1 MSFFDSLNTSATG
14 LTAQSLRMDI
24 ISQNMANI
32 DTTRTAEGGPYKRKT
47 VLFKEISNDK
57 NPFRSMF
64 NTALNNSA
72 NNSSVSGVKVD
83 RIAVD
88 NTEGPKEYNPSHPD
102 ADENGYV
109 QKPNVNVVEEM
120 VNMISANRAY
130 EANITAVN
138 ITKGM
143 INKTLEIGK

>member
-1 MSFFDSLNTSATG
+1 MSFFDSLNTSATA
-14 LTAQSLRMDI
+14 LTAQSFRMDI

-47 VLFKEISNDK
+47 VIFKEIDGNNNSFK
-57 NPFRSMF
+57 SMF
-64 NTALNNSA
+64 DTALNQT
-72 NNSSVSGVKVD
+72 SSLSGVKVD
-83 RIAVD
+83 RIEVD

-102 ADENGYV
+102 ADADGYV

-143 INKTLEIGK
+143 INKTLEIGR

>member
-1 MSFFDSLNTSATG
+1 MSFFSSLNTSGTA

-47 VLFKEISNDK
+47 VIFSEISNDK
-57 NPFRSMF
+57 NSFRSMF
-64 NTALNNSA
+64 NTALNNETT
-72 NNSSVSGVKVD
+72 NSLSGVKVEK
-83 RIAVD
+83 IEVD
-88 NTEGPKEYNPSHPD
+88 NSEGPKEYNPNHPD

-109 QKPNVNVVEEM
+109 TKPNVNIVEEM

>member
-1 MSFFDSLNTSATG
+1 MSFFDTLNTSATA

-32 DTTRTAEGGPYKRKT
+32 DTTRTSEGGPYKRKT
-47 VLFKEISNDK
+47 VIFKEISDDK
-57 NPFRSMF
+57 NSFRYMF
-64 NTALNNSA
+64 NTALNNKLNDSTLA
-72 NNSSVSGVKVD
+72 GVKVD

-88 NTEGPKEYNPSHPD
+88 NSEGPKEYNPSHPD

-109 QKPNVNVVEEM
+109 EKPNVNVVEEM

-138 ITKGM
+138 VTKGM

>member
-1 MSFFDSLNTSATG
+1 MSFFNSLNTSGTA
-14 LTAQSLRMDI
+14 LTAQNLRMDI
-24 ISQNMANI
+24 ITQNMANI

-47 VLFKEISNDK
+47 VIFSEISNDK
-57 NPFRSMF
+57 NSFRSMF
-64 NTALNNSA
+64 NTALNNET
-72 NNSSVSGVKVD
+72 NNSFSGVKVEK
-83 RIAVD
+83 IAVD
-88 NTEGPKEYNPSHPD
+88 NSEGPKEYNPNHPD

-109 QKPNVNVVEEM
+109 TKPNVNIVEEM

>member
-1 MSFFDSLNTSATG
+1 MSFFDSLNTSATA
-14 LTAQSLRMDI
+14 LTAQSLRMDV

-32 DTTRTAEGGPYKRKT
+32 DTTRTAQGGPYKRKT
-47 VLFKEISNDK
+47 VIFKEISNDK
-57 NPFRSMF
+57 NTFRHLF
-64 NTALNNSA
+64 NTELNRKANS
-72 NNSSVSGVKVD
+72 NTLSGVKVE
-83 RIAVD
+83 RIAED

-102 ADENGYV
+102 ADANGYV
-109 QKPNVNVVEEM
+109 TKPNVNVVEEM

>member
-24 ISQNMANI
+24 ISQNMTNI

-47 VLFKEISNDK
+47 VIFKEISNDK
-57 NPFRSMF
+57 NTFRHMF
-64 NTALNNSA
+64 NTALNNNA
-72 NNSSVSGVKVD
+72 NNDSISGVKVD

-88 NTEGPKEYNPSHPD
+88 NTEGIKEYNPNHPD

-109 QKPNVNVVEEM
+109 EKPNVNVVEEM

-130 EANITAVN
+130 EANITAIN
-138 ITKGM
+138 ITKSM
-143 INKTLEIGK
+143 INRTLEIGK

>member
-1 MSFFDSLNTSATG
+1 MSFFDSLNTSATA
-14 LTAQSLRMDI
+14 LTAQSFRMDI

-47 VLFKEISNDK
+47 VIFKEIGGDNNSFK
-57 NPFRSMF
+57 SMF
-64 NTALNNSA
+64 DTALNQT
-72 NNSSVSGVKVD
+72 SSLSGVKVD
-83 RIAVD
+83 RIEVD

-102 ADENGYV
+102 ADADGYV
-109 QKPNVNVVEEM
+109 EKPNVNVVEEM

-143 INKTLEIGK
+143 INKTLEIGR

>member
-1 MSFFDSLNTSATG
+1 MSFFDSLNTSATA

-32 DTTRTAEGGPYKRKT
+32 DTTRTSEGEPYKRKT
-47 VLFKEISNDK
+47 VIFKEISDDK
-57 NPFRSMF
+57 NSFRYMF
-64 NTALNNSA
+64 NTALNNKLNDSTLA
-72 NNSSVSGVKVD
+72 GVKVD

-88 NTEGPKEYNPSHPD
+88 NSEGPKEYNPSHPD

-109 QKPNVNVVEEM
+109 EKPNVNVVEEM

-138 ITKGM
+138 VTKGM

>member
-1 MSFFDSLNTSATG
+1 MSFFSSLNTSGTA

-47 VLFKEISNDK
+47 VIFSEISNDK
-57 NPFRSMF
+57 NSFRSMF
-64 NTALNNSA
+64 NTALNNETT
-72 NNSSVSGVKVD
+72 NSLSGVKVEK
-83 RIAVD
+83 IEVD
-88 NTEGPKEYNPSHPD
+88 NSEGPKEYNPNHPD

-109 QKPNVNVVEEM
+109 TKPNVNVVEEM

>member
-1 MSFFDSLNTSATG
+1 MSFFDSLNTSATA

-24 ISQNMANI
+24 ISQNMSNI
-32 DTTRTAEGGPYKRKT
+32 DTTRTAQGGPYKRKT
-47 VLFKEISNDK
+47 VVFKEISNNK
-57 NPFRSMF
+57 NSFKSMF
-64 NTALNNSA
+64 NKAMGDTQNF
-72 NNSSVSGVKVD
+72 SGVKIDKIVE
-83 RIAVD
+83 D

-102 ADENGYV
+102 SDEQGYV
-109 QKPNVNVVEEM
+109 TKPNVNVVEEM

-143 INKTLEIGK
+143 ISKTLEIGR

>member
-1 MSFFDSLNTSATG
+1 MSFFDSLNTSATA
-14 LTAQSLRMDI
+14 LTAQSFRMDI

-47 VLFKEISNDK
+47 VIFKEIGENNNSFK
-57 NPFRSMF
+57 SMF
-64 NTALNNSA
+64 DTALNQT
-72 NNSSVSGVKVD
+72 SSLSGVKVD
-83 RIAVD
+83 RIEVD

-102 ADENGYV
+102 ADADGYV
-109 QKPNVNVVEEM
+109 EKPNVNVVEEM

-138 ITKGM
+138 ITKGV
-143 INKTLEIGK
+143 INKTLEIGR

>member
-1 MSFFDSLNTSATG
+1 MSFFNSLNTSATA

-32 DTTRTAEGGPYKRKT
+32 DTTRTANGGPYKRKT
-47 VLFKEISNDK
+47 VIFREISNDK
-57 NPFRSMF
+57 NTFKHMF
-64 NTALNNSA
+64 DTALNNEP
-72 NNSSVSGVKVD
+72 NNSFSGVKVEK
-83 RIAVD
+83 IAVD
-88 NTEGPKEYNPSHPD
+88 NTEGPKEYNPNHPD

-109 QKPNVNVVEEM
+109 EKPNVNVVEEM

-138 ITKGM
+138 VTKGM
-143 INKTLEIGK
+143 INRTLEIGK

>member
-1 MSFFDSLNTSATG
+1 MSFFDSLNTSTTA
-14 LTAQSLRMDI
+14 LTAQSLRMDV

-32 DTTRTAEGGPYKRKT
+32 DTTRTADGGPYKRKT
-47 VLFKEISNDK
+47 VIFREIDGSQNSFKT
-57 NPFRSMF
+57 MF
-64 NTALNNSA
+64 SKKLNN
-72 NNSSVSGVKVD
+72 NQTLSGVKVEK
-83 RIAVD
+83 IVED

-109 QKPNVNVVEEM
+109 TKPNVNVVEEM

-143 INKTLEIGK
+143 INKTLEIGRQ